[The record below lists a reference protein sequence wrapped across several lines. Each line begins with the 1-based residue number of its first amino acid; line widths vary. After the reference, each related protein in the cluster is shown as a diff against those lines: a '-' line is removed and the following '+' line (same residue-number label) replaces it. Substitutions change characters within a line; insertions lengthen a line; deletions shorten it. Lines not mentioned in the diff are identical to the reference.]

1 MEHDFWKNGEKL
13 NSSNSNYST
22 SNKFFEV
29 VPELKISIGNFAADP
44 LDENRLFA
52 HPKTILA
59 LKKTKIF
66 WKELL
71 EDKTFQCPNCRT
83 WLHKNAW
90 NYCPHCE
97 TRWNQ

>member
-1 MEHDFWKNGEKL
+1 MKYDEWEEEKGQL
-13 NSSNSNYST
+13 KKPTYPSDK
-22 SNKFFEV
+22 KFFEV
-29 VPELKISIGNFAADP
+29 VADPKISLGHFAIDP
-44 LDENRLFA
+44 IDENRLFA
-52 HPKTILA
+52 NPKTIAA

-66 WKELL
+66 WKELI